1 MRDGEIVSTCFAKRC
16 RWRNGLQKNAKSHLQ
31 GPWERTFYNSA
42 LMQALHYTRAQQ
54 LPAILAQRI
63 VILDGAMGTM
73 IQRFKL
79 GEAQYR
85 GEGYTGQT
93 EQVTGSRTFPAM

>member
-1 MRDGEIVSTCFAKRC
+1 
-16 RWRNGLQKNAKSHLQ
+16 
-31 GPWERTFYNSA
+31 
-42 LMQALHYTRAQQ
+42 MQALHYTRAAQ
-54 LPAILAQRI
+54 LPDILAQRI

-85 GEGYTGQT
+85 GEGYTGPDGAGDRFNLET
-93 EQVTGSRTFPAM
+93 AVDRFVSLARPHEIKR

>member
-1 MRDGEIVSTCFAKRC
+1 
-16 RWRNGLQKNAKSHLQ
+16 
-31 GPWERTFYNSA
+31 
-42 LMQALHYTRAQQ
+42 MQAHLHPRPA
-54 LPAILAQRI
+54 LPDILAQRI

-85 GEGYTGQT
+85 GEGYTGQMARAI
-93 EQVTGSRTFPAM
+93 GSRTFRAM

>member
-1 MRDGEIVSTCFAKRC
+1 MAPRATGAYCA
-16 RWRNGLQKNAKSHLQ
+16 LQEGK
-31 GPWERTFYNSA
+31 GPAFYNSGP
-42 LMQALHYTRAQQ
+42 MQALHYTRAPQ
-54 LPAILAQRI
+54 LPHILAQRI

-85 GEGYTGQT
+85 GEGYTGPTVQA
-93 EQVTGSRTFPAM
+93 TGSRTLPAM